1 MSDNYRTKEEY
12 AERFANDRGITVEE
26 AKQTAAYKAFAEY
39 HDEKIAEGGD
49 TG

>member
-12 AERFANDRGITVEE
+12 AERFAKTYGVTVEE

-39 HDEKIAEGGD
+39 HDNEVEGGD